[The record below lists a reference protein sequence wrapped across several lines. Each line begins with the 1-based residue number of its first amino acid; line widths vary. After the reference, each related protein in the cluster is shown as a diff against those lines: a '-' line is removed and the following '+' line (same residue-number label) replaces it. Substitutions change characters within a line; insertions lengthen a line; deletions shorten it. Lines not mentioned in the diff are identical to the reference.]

1 MKLEQIP
8 ARSRVMLMTE
18 MKTLAGP
25 QAAYACARAAAE
37 VAREQA
43 ETLIK
48 SSPELAH
55 AAPAEGERRPAE
67 SDEEWERIE
76 EARETVREGLKVYA
90 RNRLRCAAEKA
101 MVAWALGIAK
111 SLAPSKCPELHATG
125 DLDTLAERAWARP
138 AIWTKLVDIA
148 FRFVAP
154 VEGRVKPKRSLG
166 AAPRPKT
173 SAILRDVRDRVSAST
188 RPEPEPGHKAATL
201 ARLDDNIRHFSREE
215 EEVEAMAASFALPA
229 LDPTSDCPCGR
240 EHTDGHVFFV
250 SVRRSTRGGFGH
262 APVLGPYDT
271 HEEALGL
278 VATGRELGESVDS
291 NAVWYAFGTLSLPRD
306 TPRVGLLNDLLAK
319 RRAAPAAPSKP
330 KRSAGKTIAC
340 YRHGAKS

>member
-1 MKLEQIP
+1 VKLDQIP

-25 QAAYACARAAAE
+25 HAAGGVYKVLGYQGSMVRLSRESDRAKLTTTPDVLCLAPRTAGWTMDPTQAAYACARAAAE

-55 AAPAEGERRPAE
+55 AAPAEGERTPAE
-67 SDEEWERIE
+67 SDEVWERIE

-90 RNRLRCAAEKA
+90 LYDAQRAAEKA

-111 SLAPSKCPELHATG
+111 SLAPSKCPELHAAG

-154 VEGRVKPKRSLG
+154 KE
-166 AAPRPKT
+166 AA
-173 SAILRDVRDRVSAST
+173 
-188 RPEPEPGHKAATL
+188 
-201 ARLDDNIRHFSREE
+201 
-215 EEVEAMAASFALPA
+215 
-229 LDPTSDCPCGR
+229 
-240 EHTDGHVFFV
+240 
-250 SVRRSTRGGFGH
+250 
-262 APVLGPYDT
+262 
-271 HEEALGL
+271 
-278 VATGRELGESVDS
+278 
-291 NAVWYAFGTLSLPRD
+291 
-306 TPRVGLLNDLLAK
+306 
-319 RRAAPAAPSKP
+319 
-330 KRSAGKTIAC
+330 
-340 YRHGAKS
+340 